1 MMQLMLF
8 FQLLDVDG
16 DLRPDKVRA
25 AWKLFKG
32 KSTTNIDQVDADTPN
47 KGGPQA
53 QLSVPLVESLFLP
66 DFPVRGD
73 IEQQGFEVGRRDN

>member
-1 MMQLMLF
+1 MGLVIC

-32 KSTTNIDQVDADTPN
+32 KSTTNIDQADNADTPT

-53 QLSVPLVESLFLP
+53 QLSIPLVESLFLP

-73 IEQQGFEVGRRDN
+73 IEQQGFEVI